1 MSSISGANPVDYY
14 RNIVSI
20 GWPPNPTAPNIGV
33 GSNIDIGNS
42 LNGSN
47 KELYRDIIDS
57 KLNENGSVTVKFP
70 NEPAR
75 MFSNMEDALKYCD
88 KNYLS
93 SLESRQNSLKT
104 LIEQMQEKQSLLNYA
119 KQSGKL
125 SPEKLK
131 QADEVL
137 ETIKTKLNSLQS
149 EYNSLLEHKKTR
161 LNVQSLSSNS
171 SGIFPGADGKTY
183 GEALRKNPM
192 NSSVFPSSSARE
204 YGKMLADNPVQSQ
217 HVTAE
222 AAKNVSKTKWKFPKL
237 FNSRGGKILT
247 ATTAVIAGLAGYSM
261 YTESE
266 KSRLENLI
274 ISKGNNPRR
283 SNAA

>member
-1 MSSISGANPVDYY
+1 
-14 RNIVSI
+14 
-20 GWPPNPTAPNIGV
+20 
-33 GSNIDIGNS
+33 
-42 LNGSN
+42 
-47 KELYRDIIDS
+47 
-57 KLNENGSVTVKFP
+57 
-70 NEPAR
+70 

-149 EYNSLLEHKKTR
+149 EYNSLLEHKKTI
-161 LNVQSLSSNS
+161 LNVQSLSSNN

-204 YGKMLADNPVQSQ
+204 YGKMLADNPIQSQ
-217 HVTAE
+217 QVTAE

-237 FNSRGGKILT
+237 FNSRGAKILT

-283 SNAA
+283 SNVA

>member
-75 MFSNMEDALKYCD
+75 MFSNIEDALKYCD

-131 QADEVL
+131 QTEDVL
-137 ETIKTKLNSLQS
+137 EEIQRKINNYES
-149 EYNSLLEHKKTR
+149 EYNNLLNRKAVL
-161 LNVQSLSSNS
+161 LNAQSLSSNN
-171 SGIFPGADGKTY
+171 SGVFPAADGKTY

-192 NSSVFPSSSARE
+192 NSGVFPSSSAGE

-217 HVTAE
+217 QVTAE
-222 AAKNVSKTKWKFPKL
+222 AAKNVSKRKWKFPKL

-247 ATTAVIAGLAGYSM
+247 ATTAVIAGLAGYNV

-266 KSRLENLI
+266 RNRLENLI
-274 ISKGNNPRR
+274 VSKGNNPRR

>member
-1 MSSISGANPVDYY
+1 MSSVSGANPVDYY
-14 RNIVSI
+14 QNIVSI
-20 GWPPNPTAPNIGV
+20 GWPSNPTAPNIDV

-70 NEPAR
+70 HEPGR

-88 KNYLS
+88 KNYLPAIEDREN
-93 SLESRQNSLKT
+93 LLKAQ
-104 LIEQMQEKQSLLNYA
+104 IEKMKERKILLNYF
-119 KQSGKL
+119 QRSGKL

-131 QADEVL
+131 QTEDVL
-137 ETIKTKLNSLQS
+137 EEIQRKINNYES
-149 EYNSLLEHKKTR
+149 EYNNLLNRKAVL
-161 LNVQSLSSNS
+161 LNAQSLSSNN
-171 SGIFPGADGKTY
+171 SGVFPAADGKTY

-192 NSSVFPSSSARE
+192 NSGVFPSSSAGE

-217 HVTAE
+217 QVTAE
-222 AAKNVSKTKWKFPKL
+222 AAKNVSKRKWKFPKL

-247 ATTAVIAGLAGYSM
+247 ATTAVIAGLAGYNV

-266 KSRLENLI
+266 RNRLENLI
-274 ISKGNNPRR
+274 VSKGNNPRR